1 MAENK
6 KNFLIYTSWAT
17 WLDVMSNE
25 EKGEWLSW
33 VMSYCNDENP
43 DLPQNPA
50 VKMGCLIAKE
60 NLKRDLTK
68 YQAKVDSI
76 KQAREKR
83 LQSNLN
89 ENTLKSQCNHNE
101 INMKSICNH
110 NETISDNVNVNVNV
124 NDNVNVNKK
133 ENNYVIKEKV
143 VNDTP
148 LTPLQRALN
157 DFISM
162 RIKIKK
168 PLTALAKTRLLNRL
182 EVLSKGNE
190 EMKIAILNQSVDH
203 CWQDIYELKEDNQ
216 VKQEDK
222 SNNFNDIGRVL

>member
-6 KNFLIYTSWAT
+6 KNFLIYTSWRT
-17 WLDVMSNE
+17 WLNVMTTE
-25 EKGEWLSW
+25 QKGQWLDW
-33 VMSYCNDENP
+33 VMAYCDDEEPKMP
-43 DLPQNPA
+43 DDPV
-50 VKMGCLIAKE
+50 VKMGCSIARD
-60 NLKRDLTK
+60 NLKRDLAK
-68 YQAKVDSI
+68 YEAKVESI

-101 INMKSICNH
+101 INMKSNSNH
-110 NETISDNVNVNVNV
+110 NEIISDNVNVNVNV

-143 VNDTP
+143 DNGEP
-148 LTPLQRALN
+148 LSPLQRALN

-168 PLTALAKTRLLNRL
+168 PLTALAKTRLLSKL
-182 EVLSKGNE
+182 ELLSKGNE

-203 CWQDIYELKEDNQ
+203 CWQDVYELKDNQ